1 MYHKRKFIPKNPGKY
16 AGDPTCIIMRS
27 SWETKFALWC
37 DTNPAVIKWHS
48 EETIVPYISP
58 IDNRPHRYFIDFR
71 VKIKDKNNAIKE
83 YLVEIKPFSQ
93 TIPPIPPSR
102 KTQKFLNEVQTWG
115 VNEAKWK
122 AATRYAKDRG
132 LEFIIL
138 TEHELGI

>member
-1 MYHKRKFIPKNPGKY
+1 MYHKRKFIPKNPEKY

-48 EETIVPYISP
+48 EETVVPYISP
-58 IDNRPHRYFIDFR
+58 IDNKPHRYFIDFR
-71 VKIKDKNNAIKE
+71 VKIKDKNNNIKE
-83 YLVEIKPFSQ
+83 YLVEIKPSVQ
-93 TIPPIPPSR
+93 TRPPIPPSR

>member
-1 MYHKRKFIPKNPGKY
+1 MYHKRKFVPKNPEKY
-16 AGDPTCIIMRS
+16 AGDPTSIVMRS

-71 VKIKDKNNAIKE
+71 VKIKDRSGNTKE
-83 YLVEIKPFSQ
+83 YLVEIKPAHQ
-93 TIPPIPPSR
+93 TRPPIPPSR